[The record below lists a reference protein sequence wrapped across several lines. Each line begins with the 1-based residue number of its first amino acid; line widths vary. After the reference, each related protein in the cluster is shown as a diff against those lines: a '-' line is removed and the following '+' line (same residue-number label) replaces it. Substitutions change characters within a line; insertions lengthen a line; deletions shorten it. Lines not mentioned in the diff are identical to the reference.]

1 MKKGHKQGNGISK
14 TSRVNSKISW
24 EKLSKEIKEA
34 QKDPQFMA
42 EIRKFVRLTT
52 S

>member
-1 MKKGHKQGNGISK
+1 MKKETLQGKAK
-14 TSRVNSKISW
+14 TSRVGSKISW
-24 EKLSKEIKEA
+24 GRLTKEIKEA

-42 EIRKFVRLTT
+42 EIRRFVKVTT